1 MVAMERYLGLPT
13 SFYWLDSGEVNASF
27 HDEWR
32 DYCVGRRDARSRC
45 AELRHK
51 WHTRIFHFRNRLQTS
66 HDRQVLRLKINAPF
80 RKRTQAAH
88 FSRTLCH
95 ILRLSRRLNLGGF
108 RVPSSTPP
116 ALLPSLPPSSWVN
129 ISEVQ
134 DCASL
139 RLVLD
144 YAGRCGLSPANQAFT
159 VRERR
164 QLSFIRQPLQ
174 QLQLLTSPAW
184 SLLPASP
191 LLQPPPL
198 SQSPPMSNCAFVSGE
213 IAPLLPSPNASYNLL
228 ILSDDDLRCALCL
241 RASGVD
247 LKRIVALIEA
257 EYPGFA
263 LSCKVVCEAL
273 QNADSC
279 YLASMEA
286 ADLGCLVHCP
296 GCEAQIPRS
305 ALQCQRCQYFVQQIG
320 GGGDGSGP
328 PSSLIDD
335 AFKEIGMRPN
345 GKYLEY
351 QHREHA
357 ELRVPIA
364 LATAMNAN
372 SRRKQLSRCLK
383 KFNGEP
389 KEQRS
394 KRPAASN
401 QPAKEKAQRLE
412 PVFRQRCWS
421 RPNETESE
429 RRTRVRT
436 AAGTRTERLQADRA
450 HDLQV
455 SSALQDQCAARGIS
469 RQQIWPPQAA
479 RDAPPISHLNGYY
492 DELLNMA
499 SGQSIFSPHTCSN
512 CNERGTDHA
521 PGASSLCW
529 FCRDPKRAPVLHNN
543 NIDLNLDPHAPGI
556 DAPTRE
562 ARQAWAD
569 LREEFGELRCGR
581 ASQQPAPRAR
591 TLLRVQCCHSVMEE
605 ALVSRVSSF
614 TSVLALPNG
623 GQLGYRG
630 SVINFV
636 NDLGTVAAQLP
647 RAPKDTGIILYIA
660 RGTRKDGGAYHQ
672 LVRVRRAAVEKHLR
686 FFARYH
692 KLYIEGVGNP
702 YATSAADQWLVPPFT
717 ESMIDWAALKSL
729 PVDGVPTGILERVS
743 CLGSNHR
750 LLLDHLELLPSSELS
765 PCPCRNWKSMKGAV
779 QMSFSRHASK
789 TARKTRRMMMR
800 TATTGRSI
808 HDSDA
813 L

>member
-1 MVAMERYLGLPT
+1 LQCPRCEYYIQQFG
-13 SFYWLDSGEVNASF
+13 SGSKKS
-27 HDEWR
+27 
-32 DYCVGRRDARSRC
+32 GRR
-45 AELRHK
+45 
-51 WHTRIFHFRNRLQTS
+51 
-66 HDRQVLRLKINAPF
+66 
-80 RKRTQAAH
+80 
-88 FSRTLCH
+88 
-95 ILRLSRRLNLGGF
+95 
-108 RVPSSTPP
+108 
-116 ALLPSLPPSSWVN
+116 SLIEKVFTD
-129 ISEVQ
+129 I
-134 DCASL
+134 
-139 RLVLD
+139 
-144 YAGRCGLSPANQAFT
+144 GLSP
-159 VRERR
+159 
-164 QLSFIRQPLQ
+164 
-174 QLQLLTSPAW
+174 
-184 SLLPASP
+184 
-191 LLQPPPL
+191 
-198 SQSPPMSNCAFVSGE
+198 
-213 IAPLLPSPNASYNLL
+213 
-228 ILSDDDLRCALCL
+228 
-241 RASGVD
+241 
-247 LKRIVALIEA
+247 
-257 EYPGFA
+257 
-263 LSCKVVCEAL
+263 
-273 QNADSC
+273 
-279 YLASMEA
+279 
-286 ADLGCLVHCP
+286 
-296 GCEAQIPRS
+296 
-305 ALQCQRCQYFVQQIG
+305 
-320 GGGDGSGP
+320 DGNNR
-328 PSSLIDD
+328 
-335 AFKEIGMRPN
+335 M
-345 GKYLEY
+345 Y
-351 QHREHA
+351 QHTENA
-357 ELRVPIA
+357 AWQVPIA
-364 LATAMNAN
+364 VATALNPE
-372 SRRKQLSRCLK
+372 SRRKKLQRWLDEFEGNTKPR
-383 KFNGEP
+383 P
-389 KEQRS
+389 KRL
-394 KRPAASN
+394 ATSN
-401 QPAKEKAQRLE
+401 QPAKEKGQRLD

-421 RPNETESE
+421 RPNETEPE
-429 RRTRVRT
+429 RRTRVRS
-436 AAGTRTERLQADRA
+436 AAGTRTERLQSDRA
-450 HDLQV
+450 RDLEV
-455 SSALQDQCAARGIS
+455 CSALKDRCTARGIG
-469 RQQIWPPQAA
+469 RHQLWPPQAA

-492 DELLNMA
+492 DELLSMA
-499 SGQSIFSPHTCSN
+499 SGRSIFSPHTCSN
-512 CNERGTDHA
+512 CKERGTDHA
-521 PGASSLCW
+521 PDASSLCW

-543 NIDLNLDPHAPGI
+543 NIDLDLDPHAPGI
-556 DAPTRE
+556 DAPTKE

-581 ASQQPAPRAR
+581 PSQQPAPHAR

-743 CLGSNHR
+743 CFGSNRR